1 MSRWSSF
8 KSQQL
13 LTESWRK
20 FLHEEEQTIFGL
32 NSDDNLDSLK
42 SILADVVDKDTRDE
56 IIALIA
62 AAAEDESVVLED
74 VTLQGSKSEQDRVF
88 SGTTTRQILQGIVGL
103 GLDTQK
109 QKAVVKALNYWGRV
123 NTVKFEKPAAAS
135 SAAPD
140 GQPAPPSPAA
150 TPEPDE
156 PSTTDASTA
165 RAATAAAIR
174 STPPSTPS
182 GSDDGWTPW
191 GTPSSSS
198 APPTPA
204 AADIDVER
212 INNEIKERYNTMSP
226 GKRLPAFFDTWK
238 LSILDIEGVKTIEKK
253 IVKTGDSRQ
262 PLFVIELSNGKKFGL
277 PPQKDFD
284 NIKDLFD
291 TKDTVHTNSR
301 LKKVIKLATIENN
314 KITTKGLVG
323 TTG

>member
-109 QKAVVKALNYWGRV
+109 QKAVVKALNYWGQV
-123 NTVKFEKPAAAS
+123 NTVKFEKPAAVS

-140 GQPAPPSPAA
+140 EAPNEKPQTEPGANFDANSGAPLTEEAKNA
-150 TPEPDE
+150 LIDKLLSSNTKQEFSNIYNQLSGSKYGNPENRKTWIKIFDE
-156 PSTTDASTA
+156 LTNIEDTKLQKLLPTIAEGLSAF
-165 RAATAAAIR
+165 
-174 STPPSTPS
+174 
-182 GSDDGWTPW
+182 GSDDRR
-191 GTPSSSS
+191 
-198 APPTPA
+198 
-204 AADIDVER
+204 VEIR
-212 INNEIKERYNTMSP
+212 T
-226 GKRLPAFFDTWK
+226 
-238 LSILDIEGVKTIEKK
+238 
-253 IVKTGDSRQ
+253 
-262 PLFVIELSNGKKFGL
+262 KF
-277 PPQKDFD
+277 
-284 NIKDLFD
+284 IDLFSPPSEAPQTD
-291 TKDTVHTNSR
+291 EPPAEELDNLETEEAKA
-301 LKKVIKLATIENN
+301 KEKA
-314 KITTKGLVG
+314 VG
-323 TTG
+323 AAPEELEGEKRK